1 MSDDA
6 TTLSDPADSKTAD
19 SKTADTT
26 TADTVTADSATG
38 DTLTADTEP
47 AGRVQ
52 IGVVAER
59 LGLSV
64 RTLHHWE
71 EVGLVTP
78 SARSAGGFR
87 LYTEDDIARLTI
99 IRRMKPLGFSLDEMR
114 ELLDAFELLHT
125 PGADDATVAAADASI
140 AACRER
146 VADRRGELQRLLV
159 WADEFDDLLAR
170 RAL

>member
-1 MSDDA
+1 MSNDA
-6 TTLSDPADSKTAD
+6 TTLGEPTDTA
-19 SKTADTT
+19 TPHTGTPDTGT
-26 TADTVTADSATG
+26 
-38 DTLTADTEP
+38 

-59 LGLSV
+59 LGLSI

-78 SARSAGGFR
+78 SARSVGGFR

-114 ELLDAFELLHT
+114 ELLDAFESLHT
-125 PGADDATVAAADASI
+125 PGPDDATVAAADATI

-170 RAL
+170 KAL

>member
-6 TTLSDPADSKTAD
+6 PLRDA
-19 SKTADTT
+19 
-26 TADTVTADSATG
+26 G
-38 DTLTADTEP
+38 DTEP
-47 AGRVQ
+47 ADRVQ

-64 RTLHHWE
+64 RTLHYWE

-87 LYTEDDIARLTI
+87 LYTPEDISRLTI
-99 IRRMKPLGFSLDEMR
+99 IRRMKPLDFSLEEMR
-114 ELLDAFELLHT
+114 ELLEAFESLHT
-125 PGADDATVAAADASI
+125 PGADPDAVAAAESVI

-146 VADRRGELQRLLV
+146 VADRRRELQRLLV
-159 WADEFDDLLAR
+159 WAAEFDDLLAR
-170 RAL
+170 KAL

>member
-6 TTLSDPADSKTAD
+6 PL
-19 SKTADTT
+19 
-26 TADTVTADSATG
+26 G
-38 DTLTADTEP
+38 DAGDTEP
-47 AGRVQ
+47 ADRVQ

-64 RTLHHWE
+64 RTLHYWE

-87 LYTEDDIARLTI
+87 LYTPEDISRLTI
-99 IRRMKPLGFSLDEMR
+99 IRRMKPLDFSLEEMR
-114 ELLDAFELLHT
+114 ELLEAFESLHT
-125 PGADDATVAAADASI
+125 PGADPDAVAAAESVI

-146 VADRRGELQRLLV
+146 VADRRRELQRLLV
-159 WADEFDDLLAR
+159 WAAEFDDLLAR
-170 RAL
+170 KAL